1 MELMQIGAGG
11 REAIG
16 AYGEHGFEIAGR
28 VWPRSVLVL
37 PGGVVEWPVADVATL
52 SVDHFEAVFEVTP
65 PIEIVLLGCGHSSA
79 LIGRELREAVRR
91 RGVVL
96 EAMGTGA
103 ACRTYNLL
111 IAEDRRVAAALI
123 ALTPA

>member
-1 MELMQIGAGG
+1 MQIGVGG

-16 AYGEHGFEIAGR
+16 AYGEHGFEISGW
-28 VWPRSVLVL
+28 VWPGSVLVL
-37 PGGVVEWPVADVATL
+37 PAGVVEWPVADVATL
-52 SVDHFEAVFEVTP
+52 TVDHFEAVFEVTP
-65 PIEIVLLGCGHSSA
+65 PVELVLLGCGHASA